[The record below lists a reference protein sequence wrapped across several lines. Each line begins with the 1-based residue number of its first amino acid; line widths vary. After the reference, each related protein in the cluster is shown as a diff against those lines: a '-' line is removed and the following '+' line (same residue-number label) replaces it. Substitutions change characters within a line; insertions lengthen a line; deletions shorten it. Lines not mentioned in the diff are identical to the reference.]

1 MRYFET
7 RKARIEI
14 IPMIDIMLFLLVFFA
29 MMTLRMIP
37 TSGHVSK
44 LPTSST
50 ATKMPA
56 PKLLVEVHEDGA
68 MFVDGR
74 AMTAAEI
81 STLVS
86 TRDPE
91 HLSVTIAGGE
101 HVNLQQLMDAIDA
114 VRGGGAAQIGLAA
127 RTVNA
132 P

>member
-44 LPTSST
+44 LATSST
-50 ATKMPA
+50 SASIPV
-56 PKLLVEVHEDGA
+56 PKLLIELRQAGDMFIDGKHNS
-68 MFVDGR
+68 
-74 AMTAAEI
+74 AAQI
-81 STLVS
+81 TDWVRTHNPSTLA
-86 TRDPE
+86 
-91 HLSVTIAGGE
+91 VTIAGGE
-101 HVNLQQLMDAIDA
+101 DVNLQQLMRAIDA
-114 VRGGGAAQIGLAA
+114 VRVGGATQIGLA
-127 RTVNA
+127 TKKST